1 MSHPAP
7 RLGPRRWLRP
17 QDLLPG
23 VERLDPSEVTSRPA
37 ANEWVDWPFPYPSP
51 SPSMIAAT
59 CLVPRM
65 KSDRRMFSS
74 GAWARASG

>member
-7 RLGPRRWLRP
+7 RLGPRRLVAP

-23 VERLDPSEVTSRPA
+23 VEHLDPSEVTSRPA

-59 CLVPRM
+59 CLVPRT
-65 KSDRRMFSS
+65 KSPMRMFSS